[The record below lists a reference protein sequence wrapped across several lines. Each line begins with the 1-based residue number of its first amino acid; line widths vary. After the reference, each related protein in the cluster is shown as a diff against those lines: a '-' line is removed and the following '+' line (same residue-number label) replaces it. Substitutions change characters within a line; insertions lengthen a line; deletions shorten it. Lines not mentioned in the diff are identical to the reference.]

1 MNKQMSS
8 RFHRQLVQILL
19 VDFGISAVVT
29 PVPSNSSLYQDV
41 VYWQTNGQSGCFN
54 SWYEGEDITAEL
66 AAQSIAE
73 YIQSQE

>member
-1 MNKQMSS
+1 MLKQMSS

-41 VYWQTNGQSGCFN
+41 VYWQYNGKSGYLN
-54 SWYEGEDITAEL
+54 SWYEGEVNAED

-73 YIQSQE
+73 YIQSKQE